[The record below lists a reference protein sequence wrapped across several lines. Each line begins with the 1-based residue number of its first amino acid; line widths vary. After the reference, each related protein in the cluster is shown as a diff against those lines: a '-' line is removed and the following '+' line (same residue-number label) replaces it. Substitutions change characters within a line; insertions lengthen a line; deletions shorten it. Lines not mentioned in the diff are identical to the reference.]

1 LRLVQIRLLL
11 ILSIITGAGRGLIAQ
26 QMPVEWRVTNYD
38 ESKGLSNRKITRLLE
53 DHQGY
58 LWIGTPDGLNRF
70 DGYSF
75 KSFRKIPGDST
86 SIGGNYI
93 SYLAEDKNHNI
104 WIAFLTGGISCY
116 ETKTGV
122 FKNYP
127 PNNLKGALPAGEIST
142 IYADRD
148 NEIWVG
154 VTQGGLYHLDQGA
167 ATFSQYSIS
176 KFEDSFYTP
185 QLKKIY
191 NSVYGI
197 QEDET
202 GLFWLAT
209 HDGLYNFNKKS
220 KVFTAL
226 HMEPLKVGMLRNDLF
241 NSIVPDSTGFWLG
254 SWAGGISH
262 FNRQSKSWKTFKYDT
277 ANSKKETANI
287 VSDLTRNARGDLWV
301 TSLDKGFGIFTV
313 SINKFL
319 FFGDH
324 DSFHANIPSKQ
335 CYGVLEDKEKNIWIS
350 HIGGLTKIE
359 QRKRLF
365 PFRRLPVK
373 HSDNGEYYEVRTVVH
388 DRDSNTTYIGT
399 ANADGLY
406 IVDAKKQDTTRVG
419 FAVKKGE
426 EQLLVVSDIL
436 QDRAGRVWVLTRDYF
451 YQLNKEQKKLVPV
464 SLAGQDN
471 KERSD
476 NFGRLMEDSRG
487 RIWIT
492 SYVNGVFEFNPD
504 SGKVNHFAHEPG
516 NEKSVG
522 SDVIRTVAEDVN
534 GRIWVGGIRGC
545 LSIFDTATRSFRN
558 LLPVYGG
565 HNLLASNR
573 VWSLKGDRRGNMWVA
588 TDAGLYQF
596 NCKPEIPA
604 ILKLYT
610 AADGLQADLATALQ
624 LDQSENIWAI
634 TPVCLSMINPLDR
647 TVISF
652 NAQDGLIKEDIGIRL
667 MQAPGKK
674 MYMASVGGYYIFD
687 PAISK
692 LSGSQPDVHINSFK
706 IFDKERNFLREL
718 VNEKEIRLKSYENF
732 FSFEFVAIDFNRPE
746 RQLYAYMLEGFD
758 KDWIYSG
765 TRRYASYTNLPGGQY
780 KFMVR
785 ASIGAGKWG
794 NITVIPMRINLAFYK
809 TWWFIASITLLFVLG
824 LSLFIRNRNK
834 KIKEER
840 SEVEIQT
847 AINYFASSIYEQQT
861 VDTILKDV
869 AKNCISRLHFEDCV
883 VYLLDEQQKMLVPK
897 AVYGYNN
904 PNRNILENALPIPL
918 GKGIVGSVAQSGKA
932 ELIDDTSLDSRY
944 IIGDRQHFSEITV
957 PMISDGKVLGIIDCE
972 HSVKQFFT
980 EKHLSILTTIASL
993 CANKIVRAKAQ
1004 EEKEQTR
1011 EMLLTTQQRMADAEM
1026 QALRAQ
1032 MNPHFI
1038 FNCLNSINRY
1048 IVKSDQATASLYLT
1062 RFAKLIRLI
1071 LDNSNSKNVILAN
1084 ELEALKLYIE
1094 MEALRF
1100 DKKFD
1105 YLINISP
1112 EVNADSIEVPPLIIQ
1127 PYVENAIWHGLLH
1140 KDRAGRLSIE
1150 VSMSS
1155 ENMLQ
1160 CIIEDNGIGRAHARE
1175 LKSKSA
1181 TTRKSLGIK
1190 LTEDRIS
1197 LVNRHM
1203 TMNASVNILD
1213 ITLPDGQ
1220 AAGTKVIIKI
1230 PVM

>member
-1 LRLVQIRLLL
+1 MREPAIRFLLS
-11 ILSIITGAGRGLIAQ
+11 LSIVVCHGAMLMAQ

-53 DHQGY
+53 DHDGY

-75 KSFRKIPGDST
+75 KSYRKIPGDST

-93 SYLAEDKNHNI
+93 SCLAEDKDHNI

-116 ETKTGV
+116 EKKTGL
-122 FKNYP
+122 FRNYP
-127 PNNLKGALPAGEIST
+127 PNNLRGSLPASEIST

-148 NEIWVG
+148 NEIWLG
-154 VTQGGLYHLDQGA
+154 VTQNGLYHLNQATG
-167 ATFSQYSIS
+167 TFSQFSIS
-176 KFEDSFYTP
+176 RFDDPFYTP
-185 QLKKIY
+185 QLRKIY
-191 NSVYGI
+191 NSVYDIKEDDAGI
-197 QEDET
+197 
-202 GLFWLAT
+202 FWLAT
-209 HDGLYNFNKKS
+209 HDGLYSFNKKS
-220 KVFTAL
+220 RVFTPFR
-226 HMEPLKVGMLRNDLF
+226 MRPLQVGMLRNDLF

-262 FNRQSKSWKTFKYDT
+262 FDTRSKSWQTFKYDT

-287 VSDLTRNARGDLWV
+287 VSDLVRNARGDLWV
-301 TSLDKGFGIFTV
+301 TSMDKGFGIFSV
-313 SINKFL
+313 AIKQFL
-319 FFGDH
+319 FFGDQ
-324 DSFHANIPSKQ
+324 DGFHANIPSKI
-335 CYGVLEDKEKNIWIS
+335 CYSVIEDREKNIWIS

-365 PFRRLPVK
+365 PFRKLPVK
-373 HSDNGEYYEVRTVVH
+373 HSDNGEYYEVRTIVH
-388 DRDSNTTYIGT
+388 DRDSNLTYIGT

-406 IVDAKKQDTTRVG
+406 IIDAKRKDTTRLA
-419 FAVKKGE
+419 FAVKNGE
-426 EQLLVVSDIL
+426 EQLFVVSDIL
-436 QDRAGRVWVLTRDYF
+436 QDKKGRVWVLTRDYF
-451 YQLNKEQKKLVPV
+451 YELNRDRKKLMPV
-464 SLAGQDN
+464 ALVRTDN
-471 KERSD
+471 SERS
-476 NFGRLMEDSRG
+476 NNLGRLMEDSRG
-487 RIWIT
+487 HIWIT
-492 SYVNGVFEFNPD
+492 SYVNGVYELNPD
-504 SGKVNHFAHEPG
+504 SKKVNHYAHDPADQQ
-516 NEKSVG
+516 SIG
-522 SDVIRTVAEDVN
+522 SDVIRTVAEDVKGN
-534 GRIWVGGIRGC
+534 IWFGGIRGC
-545 LSIFDTATRSFRN
+545 LSVFDTASARFTN
-558 LLPVYGG
+558 LLPVYNR
-565 HNLLASNR
+565 HDLLASNR
-573 VWSLKGDRRGNMWVA
+573 VWSLTADRRGNMWVA
-588 TDAGLYQF
+588 TDVGLYQF
-596 NCKPEIPA
+596 DCKGYSPSIV
-604 ILKLYT
+604 KLYT

-624 LDQSENIWAI
+624 VDETDNVWAI

-647 TVISF
+647 TVTSF

-667 MQAPGKK
+667 ILAPGNK
-674 MYMASVGGYYIFD
+674 MYMTSVGGYYVFD
-687 PAISK
+687 PAITKS
-692 LSGSQPDVHINSFK
+692 SRSQPEVFINSFK
-706 IFDKERNFLREL
+706 IFDKERNFQREL
-718 VNEKEIRLKSYENF
+718 SNRNEIRLRSYENF

-765 TRRYASYTNLPGGQY
+765 TRRYASYTNLPGGEY
-780 KFMVR
+780 KFKVR
-785 ASIGAGKWG
+785 ASIGAGRWG
-794 NITVIPMRINLAFYK
+794 KITVIPMRINQPFQK
-809 TWWFIASITLLFVLG
+809 TWWFISSGILLTLLVLF
-824 LSLFIRNRNK
+824 LFIRNRNR
-834 KIKEER
+834 KIREER

-847 AINYFASSIYEQQT
+847 AINYFASSLYEQQT

-869 AKNCISRLHFEDCV
+869 ARNCISRLHFEDCV
-883 VYLLDEQQKMLVPK
+883 IYLLDNQQQMLVPK

-904 PNRNILENALPIPL
+904 PRRNILENAKPIPL
-918 GKGIVGSVAQSGKA
+918 GKGIVGSVAKSGVA
-932 ELIDDTSLDSRY
+932 ELIGDTSVDARY
-944 IIGDRQHFSEITV
+944 IIGEKQHFSEITV

-972 HSVKQFFT
+972 HSAKQFFT
-980 EKHLSILTTIASL
+980 ERHLSILTTIASL
-993 CANKIVRAKAQ
+993 CANKIVRAMAQ
-1004 EEKEQTR
+1004 EEKEQAR

-1071 LDNSNSKNVILAN
+1071 LDNSNSKNVILSN

-1112 EVNADSIEVPPLIIQ
+1112 DVNADSIEVPPLIIQ

-1140 KDRAGRLSIE
+1140 KERAGRLSIE

-1155 ENMLQ
+1155 EKMLQ
-1160 CIIEDNGIGRAHARE
+1160 CVIEDNGIGRAHARE

-1203 TMNASVNILD
+1203 TMSASVDILD

-1220 AAGTKVIIKI
+1220 PAGTKVIIKI